1 MITGLG
7 NVIAELQKLN
17 ENFNKTEYEKARE
30 PLQEELRLAH
40 KEIFVLKEKLRLMQ
54 ETFRLII
61 TNIKA
66 DYITVVVD
74 TSIPEARFFTGKDD
88 FKNIDYTTVKTI
100 QVPIKDNLMSDIG
113 RIYNQIEMEN
123 EHNGNN

>member
-1 MITGLG
+1 MFGLG
-7 NVIAELQKLN
+7 RVISELEEINKTAK
-17 ENFNKTEYEKARE
+17 KTEYEKARE

-40 KEIFVLKEKLRLMQ
+40 EEIFVLKEKLRLMQ

-61 TNIKA
+61 TNIKD
-66 DYITVVVD
+66 DYITIVVD

-100 QVPIKDNLMSDIG
+100 KVPIKDNLMSDIG
-113 RIYNQIEMEN
+113 RICRQIEE
-123 EHNGNN
+123 EKIGR